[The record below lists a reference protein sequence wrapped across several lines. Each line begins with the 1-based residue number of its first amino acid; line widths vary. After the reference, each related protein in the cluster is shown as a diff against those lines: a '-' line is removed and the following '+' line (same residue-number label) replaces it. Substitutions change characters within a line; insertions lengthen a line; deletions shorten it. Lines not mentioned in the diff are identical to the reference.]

1 MTELHAGK
9 ASRIAI
15 ALAPILLLLAVAGT
29 SEASSPSSGSVPQ
42 PKNLV
47 NSGDLTA
54 CADISL
60 PPMEFY
66 PSSNSTTPSG
76 LDVNLE
82 SAAASLMGLK
92 GKFVE
97 TQFPGLIPALTAHRC
112 DVVWSAI
119 LISGPRTKATPAIPY
134 MTVHDV
140 IMVQGGNPT
149 NIHTPADLSG
159 KVVAVEAGTS
169 EVTLMDSLNKNFA
182 SEGKAAAQIQTYP
195 DATSAAEQLLT
206 KRADAYVDLGVTGA
220 YRTQVEPK
228 SFDVVYKFPTK
239 MTFGIYYNQAD
250 ASLGT
255 ALTRALAD
263 MRTNGTFPKLLKKWN
278 IAPSS
283 ANL

>member
-1 MTELHAGK
+1 
-9 ASRIAI
+9 
-15 ALAPILLLLAVAGT
+15 
-29 SEASSPSSGSVPQ
+29 
-42 PKNLV
+42 
-47 NSGDLTA
+47 
-54 CADISL
+54 
-60 PPMEFY
+60 
-66 PSSNSTTPSG
+66 
-76 LDVNLE
+76 
-82 SAAASLMGLK
+82 
-92 GKFVE
+92 
-97 TQFPGLIPALTAHRC
+97 
-112 DVVWSAI
+112 
-119 LISGPRTKATPAIPY
+119 
-134 MTVHDV
+134 
-140 IMVQGGNPT
+140 
-149 NIHTPADLSG
+149 
-159 KVVAVEAGTS
+159 
-169 EVTLMDSLNKNFA
+169 MDSLNKNFA